1 MKYLQILALLLV
13 VLIGMEPINAVN
25 TPNMM
30 PNNNELFFIDGSQG
44 KLASKISL
52 PVLATGEKCPMV
64 ILSHGFGGDMTFHL
78 WEPIIQVLNENGI
91 GVLRYDFNGCG
102 QSEGEFQN
110 MTVLNENEDL
120 LCVISY
126 VRALPVTENIS
137 LVGHSQGGVVT
148 SMVSGDCGSEQIKC
162 EVLLSA
168 AAVLR
173 EDAIR
178 GITQGAHF
186 NPWHLDQPYYELPR
200 GLKLGRAYIQS
211 AMTLPIYETAS
222 AYNGSSLIINGMADQ
237 VVPYTYAQ
245 LYNKVINN
253 SELILIPGEDH
264 TYTIAP
270 NYAVKLVTD
279 WLIKALK
286 TSK

>member
-1 MKYLQILALLLV
+1 MKYLQTLALLLV
-13 VLIGMEPINAVN
+13 VFIGMESINAVN

-44 KLASKISL
+44 KLASKIAL

-78 WEPIIQVLNENGI
+78 WEPIIQILNENGI

-110 MTVLNENEDL
+110 MTVLSENEDL
-120 LCVISY
+120 LCIISY
-126 VRALPVTENIS
+126 VRALPVTESIS

-186 NPWHLDQPYYELPR
+186 DPWHLDQPYYELPR

-222 AYNGSSLIINGMADQ
+222 AYKGSALIINGMADQ

-279 WLIKALK
+279 WLIKTLK
-286 TSK
+286 ASK